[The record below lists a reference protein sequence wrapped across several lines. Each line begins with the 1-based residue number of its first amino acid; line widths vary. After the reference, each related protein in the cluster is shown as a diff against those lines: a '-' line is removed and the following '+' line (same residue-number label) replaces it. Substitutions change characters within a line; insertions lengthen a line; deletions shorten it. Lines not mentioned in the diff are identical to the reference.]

1 MSDKSTALE
10 DFITIKK
17 EESKLKLKK
26 RKFRAECFHTKKG
39 KRAGN
44 LKPQGENV
52 MKCKNC
58 ETVIDYAPYVDQKFE
73 DGIEDLQEAV
83 STVVNAMHIVKLRA
97 GISGD
102 RHSTELAK
110 QMAQALFTTEQLPA
124 IFKAISENGNKK
136 KKNKKKFEG
145 SVIVTTLHTLGKK
158 SKKSW

>member
-1 MSDKSTALE
+1 
-10 DFITIKK
+10 
-17 EESKLKLKK
+17 
-26 RKFRAECFHTKKG
+26 
-39 KRAGN
+39 
-44 LKPQGENV
+44 

-83 STVVNAMHIVKLRA
+83 NAVVNAMHIVKLRA

-102 RHSTELAK
+102 RGSTELAK
-110 QMAQALFTTEQLPA
+110 QMAKELFTTEHLPA
-124 IFKAISENGNKK
+124 IFKAFCENGNKK

-145 SVIVTTLHTLGKK
+145 SVIGTTLHTLGKK